1 MHEQLPVSTHLTI
14 QLLGNFRLLY
24 GNTPVTDINTPR
36 LQALLAYL
44 ILHRNAPQARQQIA
58 FLFWPDSSD
67 AQARTNLRN
76 ALHKLRNSLPAADQ
90 FLQIDAN
97 ALQWRP
103 DASYTL
109 DLADFEQALQT
120 AQKTT
125 NPTIQRQALA
135 SAIEHY
141 QGDLVPG
148 CYEDWILP
156 VREQWQQ
163 AYTNA
168 LEQLIQLLEDQRDYL
183 KAIDYA
189 QQLLRFDPLREATH
203 SRLMQLYALSGDRAA
218 ALRVYHTCTTTLAHE
233 LDVEPGPATRT
244 IYEQLLK
251 LEAPPT
257 PVTMLRS
264 TSLLVGRDEAW
275 AKLQAGWRQAARGQP
290 LFALVAGEAGIG
302 KTRLVEELVEWASR
316 QGIATA
322 VAHCYAVRSRLA
334 YAPVQEWL
342 RSAVFR
348 RARQTLDPL
357 WLSEVARLLPDL
369 LIEHPQLTPPAP
381 FTETWQRQRLF
392 EALARLILHS
402 NDPLLL
408 VLDDLQWCDGDTLE
422 WLHYLL
428 HFKPKA
434 RLLLVSTLRREE
446 LPPNHALIPFLY
458 QLGYTN
464 ALIEIELGRLSPQ
477 ETAHLAA
484 NLTGHAIDPAL
495 SARIFADTEG
505 NPLFVVE
512 TMRAELNRGGERGR
526 GDEEPIPPTSPLFYS
541 PTTLPAKVQAVIKA
555 RLEQLSP
562 RAYELVFVAAVIG
575 RAFPLDVLAQVSESD
590 EDSLVRGLDELWQQ
604 RIIREQ
610 SPTDLGADTY
620 DFSHDKIRELAYT
633 SLSPIRRR
641 YLHRRIA
648 QALENLRAANL
659 TAFSAQIGV
668 HYEYAG
674 LARQAIPYYQRAAQ
688 VAQQLSAIQEAMA
701 HLTQALN
708 LLATLPDDPTRA
720 EQELALQV
728 ALGPLLLTTKGYA
741 APEVEHAFQR
751 AWELCQHGG
760 DTPQRFQIVWGLER
774 FYMVKPNLTKWH
786 SASQQLLALAQE
798 NEEPDLLV
806 EAFCS
811 MGTYLFHQVDL
822 LAARAYLEQSIALYD
837 QPRHRSHALTYGQD
851 PCVVALAYLAWTH
864 WCLGYPEQALTQTQA
879 ALTLAQE
886 ISHPYSLVIAATY
899 ASVQY
904 HFWGD
909 IERCRL
915 YAENAIGLAKQ
926 HGFTLW
932 LSMATFL
939 KGWALTRQ
947 NDFDSGSAEMQQSVE
962 LFRSTGAE
970 LGAAY
975 FAGLLAETLG
985 RTGQPEIGLIA
996 MNEALDLLDRTEDR
1010 WCEAELHRLRGELWR
1025 QMDRL
1030 AINTFDMDARAEAE
1044 TAFQTA
1050 IDVAH
1055 RQQAKLW
1062 ELRATIS
1069 LYRLW
1074 QQQGKA
1080 EQARP
1085 RLAAIYAW
1093 FQEGFA
1099 LPDLVEAQALLGV

>member
-1 MHEQLPVSTHLTI
+1 MSTHLTI
-14 QLLGNFRLLY
+14 QLLGNFRLLA
-24 GNTPVTDINTPR
+24 GDAPVTEINTPR

-44 ILHRNAPQARQQIA
+44 ILHRHAPQARQQIA
-58 FLFWPDSSD
+58 FLFWPDSNE

-76 ALHKLRNSLPAADQ
+76 ALHQLRNHLPEAAQ
-90 FLQIDAN
+90 FLQIDASS
-97 ALQWRP
+97 LQWRT
-103 DASYTL
+103 DAPCTL
-109 DLADFEQALQT
+109 DIANFEQALQT

-125 NPTIQRQALA
+125 NLTIQRQALE
-135 SAIEHY
+135 SAIAYY
-141 QGDLVPG
+141 QGDLMPG

-156 VREQWQQ
+156 LREQWQR

-168 LEQLIQLLEDQRDYL
+168 LEQLLQLLESQRDYL

-189 QQLLRFDPLREATH
+189 QQLLQFDPLREATYG
-203 SRLMQLYALSGDRAA
+203 RLMQLYALAGDRAA
-218 ALRVYHTCTTTLAHE
+218 ALRVYHTCTTTLVHE
-233 LDVEPGPATRT
+233 LGVEPGPATRT

-251 LEAPPT
+251 LEAPPAAAA
-257 PVTMLRS
+257 MLRN
-264 TSLLVGRDEAW
+264 TALLVGRDEAW
-275 AKLQAGWRQAARGQP
+275 TKLQAGWRQAARGQP
-290 LFALVAGEAGIG
+290 IFALVAGEAGIG
-302 KTRLVEELVEWASR
+302 KTRLVEEMVEWASR

-342 RSAVFR
+342 RSPIFR
-348 RARQTLDPL
+348 RAQQTLDPL

-369 LIEHPQLTPPAP
+369 LIEYPQLTPPAP
-381 FTETWQRQRLF
+381 FMETWQRQRLF

-402 NDPLLL
+402 SEPLLL

-446 LPPNHALIPFLY
+446 LPPNHPLTPFLY

-464 ALIEIELGRLSPQ
+464 SLVEIELTRLSPQ
-477 ETAHLAA
+477 ETADLAA
-484 NLTGHAIDPAL
+484 NLTGRAIDPAL
-495 SARIFADTEG
+495 SARLFADTEG

-512 TMRAELNRGGERGR
+512 TVRAELNRSERGR
-526 GDEEPIPPTSPLFYS
+526 GDEEPLTPTSPLFYS

-610 SPTDLGADTY
+610 PPTELGADTY

-641 YLHRRIA
+641 YLHRRVA
-648 QALENLRAANL
+648 QALENLRAAHL
-659 TAFSAQIGV
+659 AAYSAQIGV

-688 VAQQLSAIQEAMA
+688 AAQALSAIQEAMA
-701 HLTQALN
+701 HLTQALH
-708 LLATLPDDPTRA
+708 LLATLPDNPARA
-720 EQELALQV
+720 EQELALQM
-728 ALGPLLLTTKGYA
+728 ALGPLLLATKGYA

-751 AWELCQHGG
+751 AWELCQQGG
-760 DTPQRFQIVWGLER
+760 DTPQQFQILWGLGR
-774 FYMVKPNLTKWH
+774 YYMVKPNLAKGL

-798 NEEPDLLV
+798 KEEPDLLV

-811 MGTYLFHQVDL
+811 LGTYLFHQVDL

-837 QPRHRSHALTYGQD
+837 QPRHRSHALIYGQD
-851 PCVVALAYLAWTH
+851 PCVVALAYLAWTR
-864 WCLGYPEQALTQTQA
+864 WCLGYPDQALAHTQA
-879 ALTLAQE
+879 ALALAQE
-886 ISHPYSLVIAATY
+886 LAHPYSLVIATTY
-899 ASVQY
+899 ASVQCQ
-904 HFWGD
+904 FWGD
-909 IERCRL
+909 VERCRL
-915 YAENAIGLAKQ
+915 YAENAITLATQ

-947 NDFDSGSAEMQQSVE
+947 NAFDNGFDEMQRSVE

-985 RTGQPEIGLIA
+985 RSGQPDIGMIA
-996 MNEALDLLDRTEDR
+996 MNEAFDLLKRTQDR
-1010 WCEAELHRLRGELWR
+1010 WCEAELHRLCGELWR
-1025 QMDRL
+1025 QMETAGIDTYEL
-1030 AINTFDMDARAEAE
+1030 NALAEAE

-1050 IDVAH
+1050 INVA
-1055 RQQAKLW
+1055 RQQQAKLW
-1062 ELRATIS
+1062 ELRATMS

-1080 EQARP
+1080 AEARP
-1085 RLAAIYAW
+1085 RLAAIYHW
-1093 FQEGFA
+1093 FQEGAA
-1099 LPDLVEAQALLGV
+1099 LPDLVEAKALLSA

>member
-14 QLLGNFRLLY
+14 QLLGDFRLLY
-24 GNTPVTDINTPR
+24 GDTPLTDINTPR

-76 ALHKLRNSLPAADQ
+76 ALHQLRNNLPPAEQ
-90 FLQIDAN
+90 FLQIDASS
-97 ALQWRP
+97 LQWRP
-103 DASYTL
+103 DAPYTL
-109 DLADFEQALQT
+109 DIASFEQALQT
-120 AQKTT
+120 AQKAT
-125 NPTIQRQALA
+125 NPTIQRQALE
-135 SAIEHY
+135 SAIGCY

-156 VREQWQQ
+156 VREQWQR
-163 AYTNA
+163 AYASA
-168 LEQLIQLLEDQRDYL
+168 LEQLIQLLESQREYL

-189 QQLLRFDPLREATH
+189 QQLLQADPLREATYN
-203 SRLMQLYALSGDRAA
+203 RLMQLYALAGDRAT
-218 ALRVYHTCTTTLAHE
+218 ALRVYHTCTTILAHE
-233 LDVEPGPATRT
+233 LDVKPGPATRA

-251 LEAPPT
+251 LEAPPAA
-257 PVTMLRS
+257 VAMLRS
-264 TSLLVGRDEAW
+264 TALLVGRNEAW
-275 AKLQAGWRQAARGQP
+275 TKLQAAWRQATRGQP
-290 LFALVAGEAGIG
+290 TFVLVAGEAGIG
-302 KTRLVEELVEWASR
+302 KTRIVEEVVEWASR

-322 VAHCYAVRSRLA
+322 VAHCYAVGGRLA

-342 RSAVFR
+342 RAPVFR
-348 RARQTLDPL
+348 RAQQTLDPL

-392 EALARLILHS
+392 EALARLVLQS
-402 NDPLLL
+402 SDPLLL

-428 HFKPKA
+428 RFKPKA

-446 LPPNHALIPFLY
+446 LLTNQAIRPFLL

-464 ALIEIELGRLSPQ
+464 SLVEIELTRLSLQ
-477 ETAHLAA
+477 ETANLAA
-484 NLTGHAIDPAL
+484 NLTGHAIDPVL
-495 SARIFADTEG
+495 SARLFADTEG

-512 TMRAELNRGGERGR
+512 TVRAELNREVERSR
-526 GDEEPIPPTSPLFYS
+526 GDDEPMTPAPSLLHSPS
-541 PTTLPAKVQAVIKA
+541 TLPAKVQAVIKA

-610 SPTDLGADTY
+610 STTELGADTY

-641 YLHRRIA
+641 YLHRRVA
-648 QALENLRAANL
+648 QALESLRAANL
-659 TAFSAQIGV
+659 TAFSAQIAV

-674 LARQAIPYYQRAAQ
+674 QAKQAIAYYQRAAQ
-688 VAQQLSAIQEAMA
+688 VAQQLSAIQEAIA
-701 HLTQALN
+701 HLTQAVS
-708 LLATLPDDPTRA
+708 LLAALPDDRARA

-751 AWELCQHGG
+751 AWELCQHVG
-760 DTPQRFQIVWGLER
+760 DTPQRFQILWGLGR
-774 FYMVKPNLTKWH
+774 FYMVKPNLAKGL

-798 NEEPDLLV
+798 KEEPDLLV

-811 MGTYLFHQVDL
+811 LGTYLFHQVDL
-822 LAARAYLEQSIALYD
+822 WAARAYLEQSIALYD
-837 QPRHRSHALTYGQD
+837 QPRHRSHALIYGQD
-851 PCVVALAYLAWTH
+851 PCVVALAYLAWTR
-864 WCLGYPEQALTQTQA
+864 WCLGYPDQALAQTQA
-879 ALTLAQE
+879 ALALAQE
-886 ISHPYSLVIAATY
+886 IAHPYSLVIAATY

-904 HFWGD
+904 QFWGD
-909 IERCRL
+909 VTRCRL
-915 YAENAIGLAKQ
+915 YAENAIALATQ

-947 NDFDSGSAEMQQSVE
+947 NEFENGFDEMQKSVE

-985 RTGQPEIGLIA
+985 RSGQPDIGLIA
-996 MNEALDLLDRTEDR
+996 MNEAFDLLERTQDR

-1025 QMDRL
+1025 QMETSATGAFGMNVL
-1030 AINTFDMDARAEAE
+1030 AEAE

-1050 IDVAH
+1050 ITVARH
-1055 RQQAKLW
+1055 QQAKLW
-1062 ELRATIS
+1062 ELRATMS

-1085 RLAAIYAW
+1085 HLVAIYAW
-1093 FQEGFA
+1093 FQEGLA
-1099 LPDLVEAQALLGV
+1099 LPDLVEAKTLLAA